1 MGGGLFSGLKA
12 GILELMLSG
21 FKDFITRGNVIDLA
35 VGMIIGTAFT
45 AVVNALVDS
54 VLMPA
59 ISMMVGSPSFDE
71 FLVFGDIKIGVFLTA
86 VVNFLLIAA
95 AVYFCIVMP
104 INKFNEAR
112 AAKLGLDEET
122 EEEDPQVALLKEIR
136 DALAN
141 K

>member
-1 MGGGLFSGLKA
+1 MGGGLFSGLKT

-112 AAKLGLDEET
+112 AAKLALDEEV

>member
-1 MGGGLFSGLKA
+1 
-12 GILELMLSG
+12 MLSG

-45 AVVNALVDS
+45 AVITALVDS
-54 VLMPA
+54 ILMPA
-59 ISMMVGSPSFDE
+59 ISMLVGSPTFDD
-71 FLVFGDIKIGVFLTA
+71 FFVFGQIKVGIFLTA

-95 AVYFCIVMP
+95 ALYFCIVMP
-104 INKFNEAR
+104 VNKFNERR
-112 AAKLGLDEET
+112 AAKLDLEEEV

-136 DALAN
+136 DALTV

>member
-1 MGGGLFSGLKA
+1 
-12 GILELMLSG
+12 MLSG

-45 AVVNALVDS
+45 AVITALVDS
-54 VLMPA
+54 ILMPA
-59 ISMMVGSPSFDE
+59 ISMLVGSPTFDD
-71 FLVFGDIKIGVFLTA
+71 FFVFGQIKVGTFLTA

-95 AVYFCIVMP
+95 ALYFCIVMP
-104 INKFNEAR
+104 VNKFNERR
-112 AAKLGLDEET
+112 AAKLDLEEET

-136 DALAN
+136 DALTV

>member
-1 MGGGLFSGLKA
+1 
-12 GILELMLSG
+12 MLSG

-45 AVVNALVDS
+45 AVVNALVNS

-112 AAKLGLDEET
+112 AAKLGLEDEV

-136 DALAN
+136 DALAS

>member
-1 MGGGLFSGLKA
+1 
-12 GILELMLSG
+12 MLSG

-35 VGMIIGTAFT
+35 VGLIIGTAFT

-59 ISMMVGSPSFDE
+59 IAMVFNEPNFDNW
-71 FLVFGDIKIGVFLTA
+71 LAFGDIKVGVFLTA

-95 AVYFCIVMP
+95 ALYFCIVMP
-104 INKFNEAR
+104 INKLNERR
-112 AAKLGLDEET
+112 AAKLALEDEV

-136 DALAN
+136 DALTV

>member
-1 MGGGLFSGLKA
+1 
-12 GILELMLSG
+12 MLSG

-54 VLMPA
+54 ILMPA
-59 ISMMVGSPSFDE
+59 ISMLVDSPTFDE
-71 FLVFGDIKIGVFLTA
+71 FFVFGQIRVGVFLTA

-95 AVYFCIVMP
+95 ALYFCIVMP
-104 INKFNEAR
+104 INKFNERR
-112 AAKLGLDEET
+112 AAKLDFEEEV

-136 DALAN
+136 DALTV